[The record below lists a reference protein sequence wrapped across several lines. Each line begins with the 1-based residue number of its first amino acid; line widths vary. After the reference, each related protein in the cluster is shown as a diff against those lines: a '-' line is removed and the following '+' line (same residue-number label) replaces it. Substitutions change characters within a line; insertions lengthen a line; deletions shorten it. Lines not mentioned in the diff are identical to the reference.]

1 MACTLRSRIGEQI
14 ERNYKLANAEEE
26 GCKVQNS
33 YGSPDFS
40 WDPASDLISSSG
52 SQSSDSDN
60 QSSDLPYPHV
70 ITIK

>member
-14 ERNYKLANAEEE
+14 ERNYKLAK

-52 SQSSDSDN
+52 SQSTDSDN